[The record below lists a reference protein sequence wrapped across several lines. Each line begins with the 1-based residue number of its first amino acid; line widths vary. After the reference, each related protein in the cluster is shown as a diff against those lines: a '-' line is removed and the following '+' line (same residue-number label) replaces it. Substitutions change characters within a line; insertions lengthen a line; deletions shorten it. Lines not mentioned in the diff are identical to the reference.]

1 MRQFFFLPPQ
11 GKHSLGHLVKHFAR
25 SVSVNDVEIKQK
37 AWLTG
42 EKVHQLPLKL
52 SFSSYIFCVRA
63 DPCVFCSYMLVYF
76 FYRTKL
82 GHGLLSG
89 KYSAPNKEVWISFY
103 IDLLQWLPIVG
114 CYLFYA
120 GVFSMPIM
128 IICWFHLE
136 KTAFLLHQ

>member
-89 KYSAPNKEVWISFY
+89 KYSAPNKEV
-103 IDLLQWLPIVG
+103 
-114 CYLFYA
+114 
-120 GVFSMPIM
+120 
-128 IICWFHLE
+128 
-136 KTAFLLHQ
+136 